1 MDPTRAD
8 SPSSPFPRPAAPTF
22 FPLLSATMTKPT
34 MPTFRKRE
42 RREPIVCRDAGVPH
56 PANDLDDSRAYVA
69 GETVELR
76 LDVAMP
82 AHHPD
87 SLRAVVVA
95 NGERVTVRALHAVFA
110 RDRGRLV
117 NMGDEFDVGRD
128 RVFVV
133 WR

>member
-1 MDPTRAD
+1 
-8 SPSSPFPRPAAPTF
+8 
-22 FPLLSATMTKPT
+22 MTKT
-34 MPTFRKRE
+34 ATVTLRKRE
-42 RREPIVCRDAGVPH
+42 CQEPIVCRDAGVPH
-56 PANDLDDSRAYVA
+56 PANDLDDSRTCVA

-76 LDVAMP
+76 LDDTMP

-87 SLRAVVVA
+87 SLRAVGVA

-117 NMGDEFDVGRD
+117 SMGDEFGVYRD

>member
-1 MDPTRAD
+1 MTN
-8 SPSSPFPRPAAPTF
+8 AA
-22 FPLLSATMTKPT
+22 

-56 PANDLDDSRAYVA
+56 PANDLDDSRTYVA

-76 LDVAMP
+76 LDDTMP

-95 NGERVTVRALHAVFA
+95 NGERVMVRALHAVFD
-110 RDRGRLV
+110 RNRGRLV
-117 NMGDEFDVGRD
+117 NMGDEFDVDRD

>member
-1 MDPTRAD
+1 
-8 SPSSPFPRPAAPTF
+8 
-22 FPLLSATMTKPT
+22 MTKPT
-34 MPTFRKRE
+34 TPKLRKRDL
-42 RREPIVCRDAGVPH
+42 RDPTVCREAGVPH
-56 PANDLDDSRAYVA
+56 PANDLDDSRTYVA

-76 LDVAMP
+76 LDATMP

-87 SLRAVVVA
+87 SLRAVVVS

-117 NMGDEFDVGRD
+117 NTGDEFDVDRD
-128 RVFVV
+128 CIFVV